1 MRRLL
6 PVLSRALRH
15 PVAVLG
21 GVVLVTVAFA
31 APFRSLSAESTGG
44 YYGVVL
50 LATALASW
58 AVSRYERAL
67 WSRPAAEFALLHAV
81 AALGAALGASTLAAG
96 LDWFLRDSVPGPLPV
111 LGCLH
116 LACLAQVVQRLP
128 LSAGAR
134 ALALL
139 SLGTVLPALVPI
151 VRPWFDAG
159 PSFQPAHFPRSIA
172 AVAPILTLAVLSVA
186 LPSCRRSEPAEEA
199 VA

>member
-15 PVAVLG
+15 PGGILAGAAMIAVLS
-21 GVVLVTVAFA
+21 FA
-31 APFRSLSAESTGG
+31 PVRTLTTETTGG
-44 YYGVVL
+44 YYGVAL

-58 AVSRYERAL
+58 AVSRFERAL
-67 WSRPAAEFALLHAV
+67 WPRPAGEFALLHAV
-81 AALGAALGASTLAAG
+81 TALGAALGIVALAAG
-96 LDWFLRDSVPGPLPV
+96 LDWFLRGVVRGPLPV

-116 LACLAQVVQRLP
+116 LACLAQLVQRLP

-134 ALALL
+134 AHALL
-139 SLGTVLPALVPI
+139 SLCTVLPALVPL

-172 AVAPILTLAVLSVA
+172 GVAPILTLAVLSVA